1 MVDAS
6 LTMYLAEAGV
16 ESISWTPVTQTMLV
30 AVCELTAHST
40 SPIITVAELKQND
53 VISNDLHVIKIL
65 DIASNMCHGII
76 HDNIEN
82 VPESSST
89 DCDASATGSDAKRRV
104 DVRHLSA
111 DVCEAIDE
119 I

>member
-1 MVDAS
+1 MRKNGYFNYIDENYNVYLACKTHEYEHILVLQLAMPMVDES

-53 VISNDLHVIKIL
+53 VISNDLH
-65 DIASNMCHGII
+65 
-76 HDNIEN
+76 
-82 VPESSST
+82 T
-89 DCDASATGSDAKRRV
+89 
-104 DVRHLSA
+104 
-111 DVCEAIDE
+111 
-119 I
+119 